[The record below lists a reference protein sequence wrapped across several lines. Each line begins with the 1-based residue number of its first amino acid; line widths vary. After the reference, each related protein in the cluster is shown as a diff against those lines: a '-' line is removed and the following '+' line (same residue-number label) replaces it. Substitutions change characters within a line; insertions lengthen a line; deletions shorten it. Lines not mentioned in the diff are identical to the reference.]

1 MLLVSQRSGYMFYLI
16 MSLSIIID
24 AIGLTK
30 VHVLFDH
37 LKSAKIFDR
46 FIKIVLHLPF
56 QSHVSLNF
64 TDSNEAL

>member
-1 MLLVSQRSGYMFYLI
+1 MFYLI

-30 VHVLFDH
+30 VWVHVLFDH
-37 LKSAKIFDR
+37 LKSAKIFGR